1 MLDAH
6 GTNRPLGSGLGNL
19 DKKWGTQEA
28 KGHGQGHLLDTDLCQ
43 GLPRLVLPDPLRSSS
58 LDHTFHLPLP
68 PPLAAWARANL
79 LQNHFQRK
87 VSFFFPL
94 SRSRP
99 RLLHGLALGP
109 ARRSWTPRASGSG

>member
-6 GTNRPLGSGLGNL
+6 DTNRPLGSGLGNL

-28 KGHGQGHLLDTDLCQ
+28 KGHGQGDLLDTDLHQ

-68 PPLAAWARANL
+68 RRWPPGPEPTC
-79 LQNHFQRK
+79 FK
-87 VSFFFPL
+87 ITFKEVSFFFPL
-94 SRSRP
+94 SGSCP
-99 RLLHGLALGP
+99 HLLHGLALGP
-109 ARRSWTPRASGSG
+109 ARHSWTPRASGSG